1 MLNKAKT
8 ISLSCQLLDGLTN
21 KSASRIMHS
30 LENKD
35 YILAFFDRDY
45 DKIISFLKEFIL
57 LLEGSNEFLQYDL
70 HVFLKNLR
78 KII

>member
-1 MLNKAKT
+1 
-8 ISLSCQLLDGLTN
+8 
-21 KSASRIMHS
+21 MHS

-57 LLEGSNEFLQYDL
+57 LLEESNEFLQYDL
-70 HVFLKNLR
+70 HVFLKNFIKNNLNTF
-78 KII
+78 